1 MRGNLLT
8 CFVYQGMDKTTLA
21 RLLTG
26 LALSSSWGCFDE
38 FNRLEEK
45 TLSGV
50 AQELASILGAIG
62 SGDANKIATLNGT
75 EVTFLKSLFPKTI
88 VNQILGFYVK
98 IWNNRMVCM
107 RRYIEVNE
115 ARSVCQDKITAYPCK
130 KMAYITV
137 IL

>member
-1 MRGNLLT
+1 
-8 CFVYQGMDKTTLA
+8 MDKTTLA

-62 SGDANKIATLNGT
+62 GGDANKTATLNGT
-75 EVTFLKSLFPKTI
+75 EVTYIFYFM
-88 VNQILGFYVK
+88 FYVK
-98 IWNNRMVCM
+98 CESDICVLGH
-107 RRYIEVNE
+107 
-115 ARSVCQDKITAYPCK
+115 AKI
-130 KMAYITV
+130 
-137 IL
+137 